1 MKRSKLSRT
10 LGLLAKR
17 AIDVGVA
24 GGGLIVLSPI
34 LGAAALAIYATMGR
48 PIIFAHVRPGY
59 GGKPFTLRKLR
70 TMRPAE
76 DATAYLLTDT
86 ARLTPVGRFLRRTSI
101 DELPELWHVLTGEMS
116 LVGPRPLLLE
126 YLPYLSPRERLRM
139 QVRPGITGW
148 AQINGRNLSPWD
160 ERLENDVWYVEH
172 WSVWLDFR
180 ILMATLGKVVR
191 GSEVVADP
199 RSVMLN
205 LDEERVGKRHE

>member
-1 MKRSKLSRT
+1 
-10 LGLLAKR
+10 
-17 AIDVGVA
+17 
-24 GGGLIVLSPI
+24 
-34 LGAAALAIYATMGR
+34 
-48 PIIFAHVRPGY
+48 
-59 GGKPFTLRKLR
+59 
-70 TMRPAE
+70 
-76 DATAYLLTDT
+76 
-86 ARLTPVGRFLRRTSI
+86 
-101 DELPELWHVLTGEMS
+101 MS

-148 AQINGRNLSPWD
+148 AQINGRNRSPWD